1 MTYRTLAYKQ
11 MRSSMPEDNIL
22 YVSIK
27 QQGNVPW
34 SNKRYK
40 DRPCDT
46 NLFQEENEMYES
58 NKI

>member
-1 MTYRTLAYKQ
+1 
-11 MRSSMPEDNIL
+11 MPEDNIL

-40 DRPCDT
+40 DIPCDT